1 VAVNDPIVTL
11 APTELTVEPGAQV
24 RAELTVRNPGSVVE
38 EYRLEVLGELA
49 DEGPPRWA
57 QIYPPTLKVYPKET
71 GTATLVFAP
80 PNAASAAIAAS
91 GRFPFGV
98 RVVST
103 LTEDRDAPTDGKTRS
118 TVAEGDLEVGR
129 VFGLQA
135 TIKPMTSTGRWRG
148 YHVLRYTNWGNAPV
162 HLQLRAS
169 DPDERLGFLL
179 QPTEVDVTLGSSAEA
194 RLKVRTRKPFL
205 RGSPARLPFEVVADP
220 EGAVHQPPAHPM
232 ASDPKRPAVSGAFLQ
247 KPIISRITVAIAAL
261 VVAALIGAIVLAL
274 KQPKSKQ
281 TFASEGPPDPPTG
294 ITAAAVANGKIKVDW
309 QAAHAVESY
318 KLLTVQGSAV
328 VGTTTIDG
336 QQTQFVTVPL
346 APLTRYCFSLESVRG
361 SIASSPSSPACAATT
376 AAAPAS
382 QTPSSAAPSG
392 TTQAGGASGSGSG
405 TPSGGATSS
414 SGQPSSSGAVQSSPG
429 GTLPPGGI
437 QPGEWIVVFAT
448 YLDANGNAKQ
458 NAASAAS
465 GLSSSFAAQ
474 TLHSTDYPNWNW
486 NGGKIIHP
494 FWAVY
499 VDTKALDATNQMLVD
514 CRSRGF
520 SCVATQPS
528 G

>member
-1 VAVNDPIVTL
+1 
-11 APTELTVEPGAQV
+11 V
-24 RAELTVRNPGSVVE
+24 RAELTVRNPGNVVE
-38 EYRLEVLGELA
+38 EYRLEVLGEIA

-71 GTATLVFAP
+71 GTAALVFAP
-80 PNAASAAIAAS
+80 PNAASSAIAAS

-103 LTEDRDAPTDGKTRS
+103 LPEDPSTTSIDGKTRS
-118 TVAEGDLEVGR
+118 AVAEGDLEVGR

-148 YHVLRYTNWGNAPV
+148 YHVVRYTNWGNAPV

-179 QPTEVDVTLGSSAEA
+179 HPTELDVALGASAEA

-205 RGSPARLPFEVVADP
+205 RGSPTRLPFEVVADP
-220 EGAVHQPPAHPM
+220 EGVVSQPPAHPM
-232 ASDPKRPAVSGAFLQ
+232 ASDPKRPTVSGAFLQ
-247 KPIISRITVAIAAL
+247 KPIISRTTVAIATL
-261 VVAALIGAIVLAL
+261 VAAALIGAIVLAL

-294 ITAAAVANGKIKVDW
+294 ITATAVPNGKIKVNW
-309 QAAHAVESY
+309 QPAHEVESY
-318 KLLTVQGSAV
+318 KLLTVQGNAV

-336 QQTQFVTVPL
+336 QQTQFLTVPL

-361 SIASSPSSPACAATT
+361 SIHSSPSSPACAATV
-376 AAAPAS
+376 AAPPAS
-382 QTPSSAAPSG
+382 QTPSSGAAASSGASSSAAPTG
-392 TTQAGGASGSGSG
+392 ATQAGGSGSA
-405 TPSGGATSS
+405 TPSGGTGSS
-414 SGQPSSSGAVQSSPG
+414 PGQSSSSGA
-429 GTLPPGGI
+429 PPGGI
-437 QPGEWIVVFAT
+437 QPGDWIVLFAT
-448 YLDANGNAKQ
+448 YLDANGNAQ
-458 NAASAAS
+458 QRADSAAAA
-465 GLSSSFAAQ
+465 LSSSFAAQ
-474 TLHSTDYPNWNW
+474 TLHSTDYPNWIF

-499 VDTKALDATNQMLVD
+499 VGTKTLDATNQMLQD

-520 SCVATQPS
+520 TCVATQPA